1 MAASASV
8 ASVRLL
14 EQKVERWM
22 KRVNRTLEELGTKL
36 SQKSLDLSVTEENE
50 SIFISIPIPISIPDC
65 TQEVCDAVPL
75 IPSEPS
81 IPDCTQEVCDAV
93 PLVCDAV
100 PLVCDAVVPCPHRS
114 FYFDVVPTEPFHV
127 DMNALHI
134 LQIGTYRVDAEV
146 TLVNTDITDHASAV
160 VELSIGDETLAQSAA
175 SWWGRWDGSES
186 GRGLQ
191 TLRITGKWRVDRE
204 DREDVAHPFRV
215 RILSRHATTLVVCH
229 QTLFP
234 CKVWIQS
241 VHE

>member
-50 SIFISIPIPISIPDC
+50 SIFISIPIPI
-65 TQEVCDAVPL
+65 
-75 IPSEPS
+75 S

>member
-65 TQEVCDAVPL
+65 TQE
-75 IPSEPS
+75 
-81 IPDCTQEVCDAV
+81 
-93 PLVCDAV
+93 VCDAV

-191 TLRITGKWRVDRE
+191 TLRLTGKWRVDRE